1 MSVNSQ
7 RQERVNSQFK
17 TELADLLR
25 RVKDPRIGFV
35 SVTDVEVTPDLK
47 QARVYVSV
55 LGNEDAR
62 RDTLSGLRSATGF
75 IKTELARR
83 VRLRFMPD
91 IEWRYD
97 SSIEHGA
104 RINELLNQVKRSQ
117 DDSGTG
123 DRQPDVPPVGGEPKA

>member
-1 MSVNSQ
+1 MNNQ

-123 DRQPDVPPVGGEPKA
+123 DRQPDVPPAGGEPKA